1 MANSLGPP
9 SLTQLFTD
17 RRFWPLFWTQAFGA
31 FNDNLFKNAI
41 VILITFHSV
50 SLFGLTPE
58 KLVALCGG
66 IFILPFFLFS
76 AVAGEL
82 ADRNSKSRLS
92 TFTKIWEIAIALL
105 GALAFQLASLPLL
118 LGALFMLGTQAAFF
132 GPIKYGILPELLG
145 PRELVGGNALI
156 ELGTFVSI
164 LLGTILGGI
173 LMGIKPHGAAWVSVA
188 TVAVAVA
195 GYLTS
200 RKIPRV
206 PPQTPT
212 LQVSRNLFRP
222 TLELVRRAKKV
233 RSVYL
238 SILAISW
245 FWLVGSIVLSVLPSL
260 CKDVLGA
267 PESVLTFFLAVFSIG
282 VGLGSILCERLSF
295 GRLELGLV
303 PIGSFGMSLFALA
316 IGILPM
322 SPAPS
327 ISSLFESTAG
337 ILFVASL
344 FLFSMSAG
352 LFTVPLYTLI
362 QIRSHESER
371 SRIIAA
377 NNVLNAL
384 FMVLGAIALIALY
397 AAGLKSPQI
406 FLVLA
411 GANAVVALSVYL
423 VIPEFLFRFVL
434 WMLARVFYRVRI
446 RGAEHFPEKG
456 AALLVCN
463 HVSFID
469 WMMISAACP
478 RPIRF
483 VMHASFM
490 KIPVFGIFFRH
501 SKVIPIAGLQEDPR
515 LLVEAFVKISEEL
528 RAGQLVCIFPEGE
541 ITKNGEMSFF
551 RRGVERALEKDP
563 VPVIPMALDGMWG
576 SFFSRYYGRAM
587 SKPFRRFWSRVDLQV
602 APPVPAKEATAERL
616 QTIVASLLGVPSP
629 PIPNRDPA
637 PGAIR

>member
-1 MANSLGPP
+1 M
-9 SLTQLFTD
+9 D

-50 SLFGLTPE
+50 SLFGLTPPE
-58 KLVALCGG
+58 LVALCGG

-82 ADRNSKSRLS
+82 ADRSSKSRLS
-92 TFTKIWEIAIALL
+92 TITKIWEVAIALV
-105 GALAFQLASLPLL
+105 GAFAFYLASLPLL
-118 LGALFMLGTQAAFF
+118 LGALFMLGVQAAFF

-164 LLGTILGGI
+164 LLGTILGGV
-173 LMGIKPHGAAWVSVA
+173 LMGLGETGPFFVSIA
-188 TVAVAVA
+188 TFAVAFA

-200 RKIPRV
+200 RKIPAVR
-206 PPQTPT
+206 PQTPG
-212 LQVSRNLFRP
+212 LKVSRNWIRP
-222 TLELVRRAKKV
+222 TLELIRRARKV

-245 FWLVGSIVLSVLPSL
+245 FWLVGSIVLAVLPSL
-260 CKDVLGA
+260 CKDVLDA

-282 VGLGSILCERLSF
+282 VGLGSVLCERLSF

-316 IGILPM
+316 IGLLPM
-322 SPAPS
+322 PSAPT
-327 ISSLFESTAG
+327 IASLFQTTAG
-337 ILFVASL
+337 NLFVGSL
-344 FLFSMSAG
+344 FLFSASAG

-362 QIRSHESER
+362 QLRSHVSER

-384 FMVLGAIALIALY
+384 FMVLGALALIGLY
-397 AAGLKSPQI
+397 VAGLKSTQI

-411 GANAVVALSVYL
+411 GANALVAAAVYTT
-423 VIPEFLFRFVL
+423 IPEFLFRFVL
-434 WMLARVFYRVRI
+434 WMLARFFYRVRI
-446 RGAEHFPEKG
+446 HGAENFPETG

-490 KIPVFGIFFRH
+490 KIPVFGTFFRH
-501 SKVIPIAGLQEDPR
+501 SKVIPIAGIQEDPR
-515 LLVEAFVKISEEL
+515 VLVEAFIKISEEL

-541 ITKNGEMSFF
+541 ITKTGEMSYF
-551 RRGVERALEKDP
+551 RRGLERALAKDP
-563 VPVIPMALDGMWG
+563 VPVIPMALGGMWG
-576 SFFSRYYGRAM
+576 SFFSRYHGRAM
-587 SKPFRRFWSRVDLQV
+587 SKPFRRFWSRVDLQI
-602 APPVPAKEATAERL
+602 APPVPATEATAERL
-616 QTIVASLLGVPSP
+616 QTVVASLLGVASPAIPPSAH
-629 PIPNRDPA
+629 R
-637 PGAIR
+637 GALQ